1 MVIVNTHSKLLVA
14 ALALAVFALQAWTAE
29 AANSRAKRDAV
40 IQQCIAK
47 AQAEGGPVI
56 PGTSGDRRV
65 EIYKACMIA
74 AGQRP

>member
-1 MVIVNTHSKLLVA
+1 MRIVNTHSTLFVT
-14 ALALAVFALQAWTAE
+14 ALAVAAFALQAQTAE
-29 AANSRAKRDAV
+29 AGAKRDAI

-65 EIYKACMIA
+65 EIYKACMVA